1 MLTRKNAETKI
12 NRVNVKIMGEDYT
25 IIGADTPDYIQG
37 MVRFLEDQIREM
49 QEAHGDAKLSKTQ
62 LAVLVALQMTDKYQ
76 KLSMEHE
83 KMVKLIQD
91 AK

>member
-1 MLTRKNAETKI
+1 MLTRKKEQNTI
-12 NRVNVKIMGEDYT
+12 NRVPVQIMGEDYT
-25 IIGADTPDYIQG
+25 IIGPDSPTYIYE
-37 MVRFLEDQIREM
+37 MVKIIEDHIQEI

-62 LAVLVALQMTDKYQ
+62 LAVLVALQMTDNFH

-83 KMVKLIQD
+83 KLVKLLQD

>member
-1 MLTRKNAETKI
+1 MLTKKKEQNSI
-12 NRVNVKIMGEDYT
+12 NRVLVQIMGEDYT
-25 IIGADTPDYIQG
+25 IIGSDPPAYIHE
-37 MVRFLEDQIREM
+37 MVKTIEDHIQEI

-62 LAVLVALQMTDKYQ
+62 LAVLVALQMTDNFH

-83 KMVKLIQD
+83 KLVKLLQD